1 MGAMVPMMFFIVF
14 ILGIAQS
21 AITLK
26 TYADT
31 KKAQD
36 SNYKFSIFTLVFSI
50 LGLLVS
56 GFMAYRAVK
65 GTAVSVPAANAANAV
80 ATNNAKLVNK
90 LENLAEQ
97 IKQKAT

>member
-1 MGAMVPMMFFIVF
+1 MSVLVPLMFFIVF

-36 SNYKFSIFTLVFSI
+36 TSYKFSIFTLVFSI

-56 GFMAYRAVK
+56 GFMIYKNGKPVNASS
-65 GTAVSVPAANAANAV
+65 AVSGAV
-80 ATNNAKLVNK
+80 APQPLVMMAPQPVK
-90 LENLAEQ
+90 AE
-97 IKQKAT
+97 

>member
-1 MGAMVPMMFFIVF
+1 MSVLVPVMFFIVF

-31 KKAQD
+31 NKAQD
-36 SNYKFSIFTLVFSI
+36 TNYKFSIFTLVFSV

-56 GFMAYRAVK
+56 GFMIYK
-65 GTAVSVPAANAANAV
+65 GAKPVANRKMNVNAPSAV
-80 ATNNAKLVNK
+80 AGAAAPQPMMVMLPQPVK
-90 LENLAEQ
+90 AE
-97 IKQKAT
+97 

>member
-1 MGAMVPMMFFIVF
+1 MFFFVF

-36 SNYKFSIFTLVFSI
+36 SNYNFSIFTLVFSI
-50 LGLLVS
+50 VGLLVS
-56 GFMAYRAVK
+56 GFMAFKATK
-65 GTAVSVPAANAANAV
+65 GQSAAAPAPAANA
-80 ATNNAKLVNK
+80 NAKLAVK

>member
-1 MGAMVPMMFFIVF
+1 MSVLAPLMFFIVF

-36 SNYKFSIFTLVFSI
+36 VNYKFSIFTLVFSI

-56 GFMAYRAVK
+56 GFMVFRGAK
-65 GTAVSVPAANAANAV
+65 GPAAAAAP
-80 ATNNAKLVNK
+80 APTNNKLATQ

-97 IKQKAT
+97 IKQKAN

>member
-1 MGAMVPMMFFIVF
+1 MSVLVPLMFFIVF

-36 SNYKFSIFTLVFSI
+36 VNYKFSIFTLVFSI

-56 GFMAYRAVK
+56 GFMVYRGAKGPASVAV
-65 GTAVSVPAANAANAV
+65 AEAPAANNKLAA
-80 ATNNAKLVNK
+80 K

-97 IKQKAT
+97 IKQKNA

>member
-1 MGAMVPMMFFIVF
+1 MFFIVF

-36 SNYKFSIFTLVFSI
+36 TNYKFSIFTLVFSI
-50 LGLLVS
+50 LGLLIS
-56 GFMAYRAVK
+56 GFTMYRAVK
-65 GTAVSVPAANAANAV
+65 GPAATVTEAPANNKLAA
-80 ATNNAKLVNK
+80 K

-97 IKQKAT
+97 IKQKNA

>member
-1 MGAMVPMMFFIVF
+1 MAFKDTLVPIMFFIVF

-36 SNYKFSIFTLVFSI
+36 VNYKFSIFTLVFSI

-56 GFMAYRAVK
+56 GGMIYMAGK
-65 GTAVSVPAANAANAV
+65 GSAGPATANNAV
-80 ATNNAKLVNK
+80 EATNKLANK
-90 LENLAEQ
+90 LDDLAEQ
-97 IKQKAT
+97 IKQKSN

>member
-1 MGAMVPMMFFIVF
+1 MMFFIVF

-56 GFMAYRAVK
+56 GFMAFRAMK
-65 GTAVSVPAANAANAV
+65 GSAPPAPTANAV
-80 ATNNAKLVNK
+80 NAKLATK

-97 IKQKAT
+97 IKQKAN

>member
-1 MGAMVPMMFFIVF
+1 MAFKDTLVPIMFFILF

-36 SNYKFSIFTLVFSI
+36 SNYKFSIFTLIFSI
-50 LGLLVS
+50 FGLLIS
-56 GFMAYRAVK
+56 GGMAYMAGK
-65 GTAVSVPAANAANAV
+65 GSAGPATANNAV
-80 ATNNAKLVNK
+80 EATNKLASK
-90 LENLAEQ
+90 LNNLAEQ
-97 IKQKAT
+97 IKQKAN

>member
-1 MGAMVPMMFFIVF
+1 MSVLVPVLFFIVF

-36 SNYKFSIFTLVFSI
+36 ANYKFSIFTLVFSI
-50 LGLLVS
+50 LGLLMS
-56 GFMAYRAVK
+56 GFMIYKDAK
-65 GTAVSVPAANAANAV
+65 PTANRKVNINAPSAV
-80 ATNNAKLVNK
+80 AGAVVPQPMVMMVPPQPIK
-90 LENLAEQ
+90 AE
-97 IKQKAT
+97 